1 MLKTNQGTWG
11 GVNLIL
17 RSSEYRP
24 MRCLGR
30 IGTTNERLRGN
41 KNLDVNPQT
50 GKSLSTSQ
58 FVIVAGKYGL
68 GLNFLTPEIKKH
80 QTETMI
86 TEREKTENH

>member
-41 KNLDVNPQT
+41 KNLDVSSDGKITVDFPVCHCRGEIWT
-50 GKSLSTSQ
+50 GSEFPDSRDQEAS
-58 FVIVAGKYGL
+58 
-68 GLNFLTPEIKKH
+68 NRDDDH
-80 QTETMI
+80 
-86 TEREKTENH
+86 

>member
-1 MLKTNQGTWG
+1 MF
-11 GVNLIL
+11 
-17 RSSEYRP
+17 
-24 MRCLGR
+24 
-30 IGTTNERLRGN
+30 
-41 KNLDVNPQT
+41 PQT

-86 TEREKTENH
+86 TEREKLRIIDE